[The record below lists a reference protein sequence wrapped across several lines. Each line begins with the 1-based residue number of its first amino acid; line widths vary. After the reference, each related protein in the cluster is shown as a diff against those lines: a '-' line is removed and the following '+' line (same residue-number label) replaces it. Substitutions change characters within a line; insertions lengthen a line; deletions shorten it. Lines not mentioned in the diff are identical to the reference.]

1 MTVSAVVLLYN
12 KAGHFQEA
20 LLSILFQNTGV
31 DEIVVVDDGSIDGG
45 ADLVERVFGFHV
57 RLVKQPRARVS
68 AARNRR
74 TRKALAEYIALLGAD
89 DE

>member
-1 MTVSAVVLLYN
+1 MTVSAVVPLYN

-31 DEIVVVDDGSIDGG
+31 DEIVIVDDGSIDGG
-45 ADLVERVFGFHV
+45 ADLVERVFGSRV
-57 RLVKQPRARVS
+57 RLERQPRGRVS
-68 AARNRR
+68 AARNCG
-74 TRKALAEYIALLGAD
+74 TRKALAEYIALLDAD